1 MKPNRFAALTRN
13 LVWPAVVA
21 AVLAISSVAAA
32 LLGSEN
38 LAVSLGLAGV
48 TFAVLTPRNY

>member
-1 MKPNRFAALTRN
+1 
-13 LVWPAVVA
+13 
-21 AVLAISSVAAA
+21 VLAISSVAAA